1 MLVFVTAVSVALV
14 VSFVCSIFESVLLS
28 INHAQVE
35 SLAREGKRSGML
47 LREFKR
53 RIDVPIAAILIINTI
68 AHTIGAAV
76 AGASYEQVFD
86 RSTLWIFSIVFTVAV
101 LLFTEI
107 IPKTLGV
114 THAARLAGPVA
125 HGIKLLT
132 VCLGPLVRLS
142 EAISSRIRGGKEL
155 PVTSVEEIRL
165 LAALGRSEGLV
176 GARTAGI
183 IVGATRLGQL
193 RADDVMLPRQR
204 VVFLTGQASQDE
216 IVATMQQSGYSRFPF
231 TPTRELDDTTGIVLA
246 RELLFRLHSN
256 PGAPNRLAKRDP
268 GAARRARD
276 DAGERA
282 LADVSRGCEPYG
294 VGRRRVWQHRR
305 DRDARGRARG
315 NRRRDHGRE
324 RSAAEGLVALARRI
338 VASGRERRS
347 QADLRVAGYRM
358 GRETARQRPRAG
370 SWARRSGAC
379 RWRAIGS
386 SGANS
391 RSRCCARAPC
401 ARSCSRSGRAT
412 CRLPKLARSLPQTSR
427 ARSAAR

>member
-1 MLVFVTAVSVALV
+1 MLVFVSAVSVALV
-14 VSFVCSIFESVLLS
+14 VSFICSIFESVLLS

-35 SLAREGKRSGML
+35 SLAREGKRAGFL

-155 PVTSVEEIRL
+155 PVTSIEEIRL

-193 RADDVMLPRQR
+193 RADEVMLPRQR
-204 VVFLTGQASQDE
+204 VVFLSGQASQDD

-231 TPTRELDDTTGIVLA
+231 TPTRELDDATGIVLA
-246 RELLFRLHSN
+246 RELLFRLHS
-256 PGAPNRLAKRDP
+256 DP
-268 GAARRARD
+268 GEPVDWQSLIREPLVVPATMPANALLRTFREAASHMALVVDEYGSIEGIVTLEDVLEEIVGEITDESDQPQKDSWRLPDGSLQVAASVDLRRICELLSIEWVANGEATT
-276 DAGERA
+276 AG
-282 LADVSRGCEPYG
+282 
-294 VGRRRVWQHRR
+294 
-305 DRDARGRARG
+305 
-315 NRRRDHGRE
+315 
-324 RSAAEGLVALARRI
+324 GLVGEAL
-338 VASGRERRS
+338 GRVP
-347 QADLRVAGYRM
+347 VAGDRIEW
-358 GRETARQRPRAG
+358 RKFDIEVLRASPVRAELLVIRPRDVPAFETG
-370 SWARRSGAC
+370 E
-379 RWRAIGS
+379 
-386 SGANS
+386 
-391 RSRCCARAPC
+391 
-401 ARSCSRSGRAT
+401 
-412 CRLPKLARSLPQTSR
+412 
-427 ARSAAR
+427 